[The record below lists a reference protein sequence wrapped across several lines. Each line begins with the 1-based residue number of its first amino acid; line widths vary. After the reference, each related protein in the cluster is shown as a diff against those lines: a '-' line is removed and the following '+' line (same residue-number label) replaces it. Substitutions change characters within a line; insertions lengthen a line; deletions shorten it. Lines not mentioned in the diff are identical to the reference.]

1 MHRSKCCSTAVL
13 EFIQNLLLELGL
25 SPELW
30 SILTPVPLPTGHPL
44 GIVPFSYSFT
54 LDSSA
59 AKASPCLPA
68 FSFCFNECCTDV
80 LLMLT
85 HYLHFRTLQELNL
98 HLPSFLHIERCLC
111 LSVSF
116 KTMTRG
122 KNLRVARKSTV
133 MTSYNLT
140 YPLLWSSNVC
150 QKLRILLPCLVHG
163 LDIMFRAK
171 TARSCLGDL
180 DWNLVT
186 LLFNV
191 WWSSEPIT
199 IQVATKPLC
208 GPVHCVLVVCWSWS
222 WHRRFDGSAVV
233 FLAETTCVLL
243 ICRLCFGTVNLLW

>member
-1 MHRSKCCSTAVL
+1 MNAETFKEKYENQSSERQQMNRKQMKDSNYIQLLICLSFKEANLPIQFQLGRSISCKAWMHRSKCCSTAVL

-30 SILTPVPLPTGHPL
+30 SILTPVSLPTGHPL
-44 GIVPFSYSFT
+44 GIVPFSFSLT

-59 AKASPCLPA
+59 AKASPYLPA
-68 FSFCFNECCTDV
+68 FSFCFHECCTAV
-80 LLMLT
+80 LLMLK
-85 HYLHFRTLQELNL
+85 QELNL

-111 LSVSF
+111 LSISL

-133 MTSYNLT
+133 MAYYNLT

-150 QKLRILLPCLVHG
+150 QKLRIRLPCLVHG

-171 TARSCLGDL
+171 MARSCLGDL
-180 DWNLVT
+180 DWNLVM

-191 WWSSEPIT
+191 W
-199 IQVATKPLC
+199 
-208 GPVHCVLVVCWSWS
+208 
-222 WHRRFDGSAVV
+222 
-233 FLAETTCVLL
+233 
-243 ICRLCFGTVNLLW
+243 